1 MRHPL
6 LTAAVAA
13 AWLLPNTAI
22 LLPRPAAAQVTIT
35 APPAGGAA
43 AGEAPGALTKLQP
56 TQSRA
61 SKLIGSPV
69 YNQAGG
75 SVGDIADLIIDRD
88 GRVSAVVIS
97 VGGFLGMGKK
107 LVALPMEAV
116 KFGENDRLTV
126 NLTRDQ
132 IAMAPGYSY
141 GDRDLARSGSSGGGA
156 GSPGF
161 GAVGGTGAGGAGGA
175 PGPRAP

>member
-13 AWLLPNTAI
+13 AWLLPDAAI
-22 LLPRPAAAQVTIT
+22 VLSRPAAAQVTIT
-35 APPAGGAA
+35 APPADGSAA
-43 AGEAPGALTKLQP
+43 AAPGVLTKLQP

-88 GRVSAVVIS
+88 GRVSAVVVS
-97 VGGFLGMGKK
+97 VGGFLGIGKK
-107 LVALPMEAV
+107 LIAVPMEAV

-161 GAVGGTGAGGAGGA
+161 GAVGAGAGGVGGA